1 MDVITHTFLAGLAM
15 AGCYCW
21 GRYLSKYELLEMA
34 VEKVLV
40 RLESEGFI
48 RTAKD
53 KDGDV
58 VLVPISEIEQKI
70 MNDMR

>member
-48 RTAKD
+48 
-53 KDGDV
+53 
-58 VLVPISEIEQKI
+58 
-70 MNDMR
+70 